1 MGGVKVTPRSGPE
14 KRRGPL
20 SALLGRGRKQLRHVV
35 RTGRRPIPWA
45 GARKG
50 RGCGG
55 SRHAGG
61 VCTGP
66 RAATVTAP
74 AVRGPERGGVL
85 PAVSSRGLQGTPVF
99 SLPQLLDVAAA
110 LGSGPLPP
118 ASKGGGVLCRAG
130 SVSTRR
136 RVGKSPRGALKSG
149 TPQPAWLSRERA
161 GRRESRVNS
170 GCRANGFLRSLL
182 SYRVYL
188 RFVLNMQQKAK
199 PPRPVR
205 GLFRSV
211 PVTPRAQARVVWRLE
226 GRAWWGSE
234 RARLLRADTEDP
246 GCSAPTLVPRSGGL
260 ACRQPETKAKT
271 IVKTRS
277 LLPRGVF
284 RVCVR
289 ASGQSRREC
298 PSTPCPCRLPGALR
312 DPQFPIP

>member
-1 MGGVKVTPRSGPE
+1 M
-14 KRRGPL
+14 
-20 SALLGRGRKQLRHVV
+20 
-35 RTGRRPIPWA
+35 
-45 GARKG
+45 
-50 RGCGG
+50 
-55 SRHAGG
+55 
-61 VCTGP
+61 
-66 RAATVTAP
+66 
-74 AVRGPERGGVL
+74 
-85 PAVSSRGLQGTPVF
+85 
-99 SLPQLLDVAAA
+99 
-110 LGSGPLPP
+110 
-118 ASKGGGVLCRAG
+118 
-130 SVSTRR
+130 
-136 RVGKSPRGALKSG
+136 
-149 TPQPAWLSRERA
+149 
-161 GRRESRVNS
+161 NS

-182 SYRVYL
+182 LYRVYL

-234 RARLLRADTEDP
+234 RARLQRADTEDP

-284 RVCVR
+284 QVCVR